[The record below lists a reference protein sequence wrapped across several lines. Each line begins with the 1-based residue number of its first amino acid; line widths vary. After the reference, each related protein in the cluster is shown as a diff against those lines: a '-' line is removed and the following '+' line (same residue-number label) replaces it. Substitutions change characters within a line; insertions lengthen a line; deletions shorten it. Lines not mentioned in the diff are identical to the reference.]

1 MELHL
6 SLHEVISKSTQALR
20 ALNFP
25 PGLDIENGK
34 NIGWLESRG
43 LPGLQML
50 VEEIKAASDT
60 SNRSPIEINIMKDTV
75 QFSSQGYSAFNF
87 AQSTVDFAE
96 NGKIVSVEK
105 CRFPLLIFAEMAR
118 RRHLPFGFHV
128 RWIKDDEIIT
138 GAAISGNSEVTTN
151 SGNLTAVYN
160 LEISTVKDLI
170 IKKPLK
176 ILSDESPF
184 EKNGISYDLGHWK
197 AICDTAKKVLVPDSK
212 RSHGSAGAEVDDSY

>member
-1 MELHL
+1 MELRL

-34 NIGWLESRG
+34 NIGWLESRD

-60 SNRSPIEINIMKDTV
+60 SNRSPLEINIMKDTV

-87 AQSTVDFAE
+87 AQSAVDFAE
-96 NGKIVSVEK
+96 NGKSVKIEK

-118 RRHLPFGFHV
+118 RKHLSFGFHV
-128 RWIKDDEIIT
+128 QWVKDNEIST
-138 GAAISGNSEVTTN
+138 GAAISGEAEVTLN
-151 SGNLTAVYN
+151 SKKLTTSYDLKITA
-160 LEISTVKDLI
+160 TKDLI
-170 IKKPLK
+170 LKNPLK
-176 ILSDESPF
+176 MLSQ
-184 EKNGISYDLGHWK
+184 EKGSKKYGISCNPNHWE
-197 AICDTAKKVLVPDSK
+197 AICAKAKKTLVSDSQQ
-212 RSHGSAGAEVDDSY
+212 SHSSAGAEVDDSN

>member
-1 MELHL
+1 MELRL

-96 NGKIVSVEK
+96 NGKTVSVEK

-118 RRHLPFGFHV
+118 RKHLPFGFYAQ
-128 RWIKDDEIIT
+128 WIKDDEI
-138 GAAISGNSEVTTN
+138 
-151 SGNLTAVYN
+151 YN
-160 LEISTVKDLI
+160 HDQKSDYQRPSRKK
-170 IKKPLK
+170 IK
-176 ILSDESPF
+176 
-184 EKNGISYDLGHWK
+184 
-197 AICDTAKKVLVPDSK
+197 
-212 RSHGSAGAEVDDSY
+212 